1 MILTSGQAEM
11 RHEGVRIGKVQGMQ
25 LQVTRDALETTPLNV
40 WDRTFIS
47 GLRNSQ
53 ATAKLL
59 YDPEDAATAALVQ
72 AIWADSTALTGVE
85 LIFDSETDQ
94 GIEAEAVITSL
105 GLGVQFGEA
114 VLCPINLQISGKPIS
129 TL

>member
-1 MILTSGQAEM
+1 MIPTSGQAEM

-25 LQVTRDALETTPLNV
+25 LQAARDAMENTPLNV

-53 ATAKLL
+53 ATAKLI
-59 YDPEDAATAALVQ
+59 YDPEDPATAALLQ
-72 AIWADSTALTGVE
+72 AFWANSAALSGFE
-85 LIFDSETDQ
+85 LIFDNETDR
-94 GIEAEAVITSL
+94 GIEAEAVITAL

-114 VLCPINLQISGKPIS
+114 ALCPISLQISGKPIS

>member
-25 LQVTRDALETTPLNV
+25 LQAARDAVETTPLNV

-53 ATAKLL
+53 ATAKLI
-59 YDPEDAATAALVQ
+59 YDPEDPATVALLQ
-72 AIWADSTALTGVE
+72 AFWADSTARAGIE
-85 LIFDSETDQ
+85 LIFDTETDR
-94 GIEAEAVITSL
+94 GIEADAVITSL

-114 VLCPINLQISGKPIS
+114 ALCPINLQISGKPIS